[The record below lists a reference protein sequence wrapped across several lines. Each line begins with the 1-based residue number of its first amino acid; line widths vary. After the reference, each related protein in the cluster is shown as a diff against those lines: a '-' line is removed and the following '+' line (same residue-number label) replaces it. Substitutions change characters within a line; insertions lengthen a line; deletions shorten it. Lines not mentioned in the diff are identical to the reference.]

1 MKMSIKWH
9 AEAVNELLA
18 ILKYCES
25 EFGLRTAQQVRIRIF
40 EHVRRLETFPNLG
53 MREPLLENSTLL
65 YRFVSIPPIK
75 VIYTVHKDYVFIHA
89 LWNTSRNPTDLASM
103 LKERND

>member
-18 ILKYCES
+18 ILKYCEG
-25 EFGLRTAQQVRIRIF
+25 EFGIRTAKQVRKRIF
-40 EHVRRLETFPNLG
+40 EHISRLGTFPDLG

-75 VIYTVHKDYVFIHA
+75 VIYTVHENYVFIHA
-89 LWNTSRNPTDLASM
+89 YGILLGIQQTLF
-103 LKERND
+103 LF

>member
-18 ILKYCES
+18 ILKYCEG
-25 EFGLRTAQQVRIRIF
+25 EFGIRTAKQVRKRIF
-40 EHVRRLETFPNLG
+40 EHISRLGTFPNLG
-53 MREPLLENSTLL
+53 MREPSLENSTLL